1 MGGGR
6 CETPPPPRD
15 PSPRRSAPLRLT
27 PAVRPALH
35 DKLGTRVQPRFSRA
49 ILQSAMQDTYAYCE
63 ALVRA
68 ADKDRYLA
76 SLFAPAPAR
85 QHLHALYAF
94 ASEIARIRE
103 AAREPLPGEIRLQW
117 WRDALEGEG
126 RGEVAA
132 NPVAAALLD
141 TITQCALPRACLIA
155 LIDAHGFDLYDDAMP
170 SLADLDAYAEH
181 TSGTLFALAAQIL
194 GGTDRADAIVVA
206 ATPAGIAYGVA
217 QRLRTFPRDLARR
230 QLFVPLDLLAQH
242 GVTRE
247 EIGVRQNVPGLRRP
261 LAPFRDHAPPAF
273 TRFPAPAPTTPP
285 ARAPAFVVAALV
297 PPLLARLDAAAAD
310 PFQLVE
316 VPQWRRQW
324 VLWRAAR
331 RWPQV

>member
-1 MGGGR
+1 
-6 CETPPPPRD
+6 
-15 PSPRRSAPLRLT
+15 
-27 PAVRPALH
+27 
-35 DKLGTRVQPRFSRA
+35 
-49 ILQSAMQDTYAYCE
+49 MQDSYAHCE

-76 SLFAPAPAR
+76 SLFAPAAAR

-94 ASEIARIRE
+94 ASEIARVRE
-103 AAREPLPGEIRLQW
+103 AAREPLPGEVRLQW
-117 WRDALEGEG
+117 WRDVLAGEG
-126 RGEVAA
+126 RGEVSA
-132 NPVAAALLD
+132 NPVAAALVD
-141 TITQCALPRACLIA
+141 TIARCALPTARLIA
-155 LIDAHGFDLYDDAMP
+155 LIDAHSFDLYDDAMP

-181 TSGTLFALAAQIL
+181 TCGALFALAAQIL
-194 GGTDRADAIVVA
+194 GDIEPADAIVAA
-206 ATPAGIAYGVA
+206 ATPPGIAYGVA

-230 QLFVPLDLLAQH
+230 QLFVPIDLLAQH

-247 EIGVRQNVPGLRRP
+247 EIEARQNAAGLRGA
-261 LAPFRDHAPPAF
+261 LAALRDHARAAF
-273 TRFPAPAPTTPP
+273 GRFREAAPGIPECG
-285 ARAPAFVVAALV
+285 APAFLVAALA

-310 PFQLVE
+310 PFELVE

>member
-1 MGGGR
+1 MIN
-6 CETPPPPRD
+6 
-15 PSPRRSAPLRLT
+15 LRLE
-27 PAVRPALH
+27 
-35 DKLGTRVQPRFSRA
+35 LGLDPKA
-49 ILQSAMQDTYAYCE
+49 ILRSVMHNTYAHCE

-76 SLFAPAPAR
+76 SLFAPAAAR

-94 ASEIARIRE
+94 ASEIARVRD

-117 WRDALEGEG
+117 WRDVLAGEG
-126 RGEVAA
+126 RGEVSA

-141 TITQCALPRACLIA
+141 TIARCALPRAPLIA
-155 LIDAHGFDLYDDAMP
+155 LIDAHAFDLYDEAMP

-181 TSGTLFALAAQIL
+181 TCGALFTLAAQIL
-194 GGTDRADAIVVA
+194 GGVDSADAIA
-206 ATPAGIAYGVA
+206 AAAPPAGIACGVA

-230 QLFVPLDLLAQH
+230 QLFVPIDLLAQH

-247 EIGVRQNVPGLRRP
+247 EIEAHQNAPGLRGA
-261 LAPFRDHAPPAF
+261 LAALRNHARAAF
-273 TRFPAPAPTTPP
+273 GRFHAAASSIPESC
-285 ARAPAFVVAALV
+285 APAFLVAALV
-297 PPLLARLDAAAAD
+297 PPLLARLDATAD
-310 PFQLVE
+310 PFEPVD

-331 RWPQV
+331 RWPGV

>member
-1 MGGGR
+1 L
-6 CETPPPPRD
+6 
-15 PSPRRSAPLRLT
+15 A
-27 PAVRPALH
+27 
-35 DKLGTRVQPRFSRA
+35 QPN
-49 ILQSAMQDTYAYCE
+49 TYAHCE
-63 ALVRA
+63 ALVGA

-76 SLFAPAPAR
+76 SLFAPAAAR
-85 QHLHALYAF
+85 QHLYALYAF
-94 ASEIARIRE
+94 ASEIARVRD

-117 WRDALEGEG
+117 WRDVLAGEG
-126 RGEVAA
+126 RGEVSA

-141 TITQCALPRACLIA
+141 TVARCALPRARLIA
-155 LIDAHGFDLYDDAMP
+155 LIDAHGFDLYDDTMP

-194 GGTDRADAIVVA
+194 GGTDRADAIVAA

-247 EIGVRQNVPGLRRP
+247 EIEARQNAAGLCGA
-261 LAPFRDHAPPAF
+261 LAALRDHARAAF
-273 TRFPAPAPTTPP
+273 GRFHAAAPGIAESC
-285 ARAPAFVVAALV
+285 APAFLVAALV
-297 PPLLARLDAAAAD
+297 PPVLARLDAAAAD
-310 PFQLVE
+310 PFATVD

-324 VLWRAAR
+324 ALWRAAR
-331 RWPQV
+331 RWPKV